1 MKKIRSIRDASVQIV
16 IVVAVVFLGL
26 YYTIS
31 QPEWAM
37 IIIAIGLVIGAEA
50 FNIFHHPHTERSK
63 HLAAAT
69 VLIAVTTAAT
79 VGICIFAPYF

>member
-1 MKKIRSIRDASVQIV
+1 MQII
-16 IVVAVVFLGL
+16 IVAATIFLGL
-26 YYTIS
+26 YHNIS

-37 IIIAIGLVIGAEA
+37 IIIAIGLFIGAEA
-50 FNIFHHPHTERSK
+50 FNTFHHPHTERSK

-79 VGICIFAPYF
+79 VGICIFTPYI